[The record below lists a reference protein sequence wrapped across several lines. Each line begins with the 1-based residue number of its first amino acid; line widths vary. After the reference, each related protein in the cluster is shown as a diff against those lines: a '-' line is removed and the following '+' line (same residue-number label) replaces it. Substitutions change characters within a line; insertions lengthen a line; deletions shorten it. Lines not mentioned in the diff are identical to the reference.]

1 MQLRKVN
8 GEKDYWTSVTPT
20 CTFNWH
26 KVWFSYGH
34 TNVAGTK
41 QVYLTVFAGFLHPSS
56 NSALTTNRALLHYSF
71 VETFFSKKRSNHG
84 SLLFDVHSTIK
95 KNKNNLIHYKNIK
108 ELTFSNFRSFAMLCF
123 TAKNDPPLLFLLS
136 HRFSLPPPP
145 PISPDKNTF
154 LLHATKKNSST
165 NLLSST
171 WRKQTKRRV
180 KV

>member
-1 MQLRKVN
+1 M
-8 GEKDYWTSVTPT
+8 
-20 CTFNWH
+20 
-26 KVWFSYGH
+26 
-34 TNVAGTK
+34 
-41 QVYLTVFAGFLHPSS
+41 YLTVFAGFLHPSS

-145 PISPDKNTF
+145 PNLSRQKYISFTCNKKELVDKFTQFHLAKANKETS
-154 LLHATKKNSST
+154 KSV
-165 NLLSST
+165 
-171 WRKQTKRRV
+171 KRV
-180 KV
+180 PLTIT